1 VKPLKRI
8 SVLEAIRE
16 AISEEMIRDDHVF
29 MIGEDI
35 GRFGGALGQT
45 KGLIEK
51 FGEKRVI
58 DTPISEAGIVGTAV
72 GAAVLGMRPI
82 ADIMFTDFSTIAM
95 DQIINQ
101 AAKAKFM
108 SGGKVS
114 VPMVIRMQGGAG
126 RGKAAQHSQSFEAI
140 FSHIPGLK
148 VVMPSTPYD
157 TKGLLKTAI
166 RDHDPVV
173 FIDHGSLY
181 GVKGD
186 VPEEEYTIPLGVGDV
201 KRIGTDLTVITYSY
215 MLHTALAA
223 AEILEKEGIDLEVLD
238 VRTLRPLDTN
248 IIMTSVKKT
257 HRAVV
262 LHEACVTGGF
272 GGEIVARIADE
283 AFDYIDAPIKRLGVP
298 DVPIPYAKSLEQTI
312 VPNKEKLI
320 ACIQGVLQGV

>member
-1 VKPLKRI
+1 MKKI

-16 AISEEMIRDDHVF
+16 AISEEMIRDPNVF

-35 GRFGGALGQT
+35 GRFGSALGQT
-45 KGLIEK
+45 KGLFER
-51 FGEKRVI
+51 FGEQRVI
-58 DTPISEAGIVGTAV
+58 DTPISEAAIVGAAV
-72 GAAVLGMRPI
+72 GAAMIGMRPI

-148 VVMPSTPYD
+148 VVMPSTSFD

-166 RDHDPVV
+166 RDNDPVV

-186 VPEEEYTIPLGVGDV
+186 VPETEYTVPLGAGEI
-201 KRIGTDLTVITYSY
+201 KRSGRDISVITYSY
-215 MLHTALAA
+215 MVHTALAA
-223 AEILEKEGIDLEVLD
+223 AEALAAEGIDAEVLD
-238 VRTLRPLDTN
+238 LRTLRPLDTDS
-248 IIMTSVKKT
+248 IMASVKKT
-257 HRAVV
+257 HRVVV

-272 GGEIVARIADE
+272 GGEIVARIADD
-283 AFDYIDAPIKRLGVP
+283 AFDFIDAPIKRLGIP
-298 DVPIPYAKSLEQTI
+298 DVPIPYARSLENFIIPTA
-312 VPNKEKLI
+312 EKLT
-320 ACIQGVLQGV
+320 ACIRGVLQGL

>member
-1 VKPLKRI
+1 MKKI
-8 SVLEAIRE
+8 TVLEAIRE
-16 AISEEMIRDDHVF
+16 AISEEMDRDANVF

-35 GRFGGALGQT
+35 GRFGSALGQT
-45 KGLIEK
+45 KGLFEK
-51 FGEKRVI
+51 FGAARII
-58 DTPISEAGIVGTAV
+58 DTPISEAAIV
-72 GAAVLGMRPI
+72 GAAVGASILGMRPI

-114 VPMVIRMQGGAG
+114 VPIVIRMQGGAG

-166 RDHDPVV
+166 RDNDPVV

-181 GVKGD
+181 GVKGE
-186 VPEEEYTIPLGVGDV
+186 VPDEDFTLPLGRGEIKRPGSDV
-201 KRIGTDLTVITYSY
+201 SVITYSY
-215 MLHTALAA
+215 MVHTALAA
-223 AEILEKEGIDLEVLD
+223 AETLAKEGIDIEIVDL
-238 VRTLRPLDTN
+238 RTLRPMDTE
-248 IIMTSVKKT
+248 IILESVKKT

-262 LHEACVTGGF
+262 LHEACVTGGL
-272 GGEIVARIADE
+272 GGEIVARIADS
-283 AFDYIDAPIKRLGVP
+283 AFDYIDAPIKRVGVP
-298 DVPIPYAKSLEQTI
+298 DVPIPYAKSLEDTI
-312 VPNKEKLI
+312 LPNEEKLI
-320 ACIQGVLQGV
+320 ACIRNVLEGI

>member
-1 VKPLKRI
+1 LKKI
-8 SVLEAIRE
+8 TVLEAIRE
-16 AISEEMIRDDHVF
+16 AISEEMDRDADVF

-35 GRFGGALGQT
+35 GPFGSALGQT
-45 KGLIEK
+45 KGLFEK
-51 FGEKRVI
+51 FGAERII
-58 DTPISEAGIVGTAV
+58 DTPISEAAIV
-72 GAAVLGMRPI
+72 GAAVGASMLGMRPI

-114 VPMVIRMQGGAG
+114 VPIVIRMQGGAG
-126 RGKAAQHSQSFEAI
+126 RGKAAQHSQSLEAI

-166 RDHDPVV
+166 RDNDPVI

-186 VPEEEYTIPLGVGDV
+186 VPDEDFTLPFGRGEV
-201 KRIGTDLTVITYSY
+201 KRAGSDVSVITYSY
-215 MLHTALAA
+215 MVHTALAT
-223 AEILEKEGIDLEVLD
+223 AETLAKEGIDIEIVDL
-238 VRTLRPLDTN
+238 RTLRPMDTE
-248 IIMTSVKKT
+248 IILESVKKT

-262 LHEACVTGGF
+262 LHEACITGGL
-272 GGEIVARIADE
+272 GGEIVARIADS
-283 AFDYIDAPIKRLGVP
+283 AFDYIDAPIKRVGVP
-298 DVPIPYAKSLEQTI
+298 DVPIPYAKSLEDTI
-312 VPNKEKLI
+312 MPNEEKLI
-320 ACIQGVLQGV
+320 ACIRNVLEGI